1 MRLPPRQ
8 RSGRDLPG
16 VSGTV
21 RMDRRTSAVVRRVH
35 AGDIAVI
42 DHLDL
47 DRGHAE
53 ALVES
58 GVVAVVNA
66 SSFISGRYPNLGPEV
81 LGRSGVLMVDA
92 VGTEVFS
99 RLRDGDRLRLQDGAL
114 LVGSRQVAEGQVLAA
129 DDVDALLADA
139 RMGLS
144 AQLASLTHNTTEFLR
159 REQELLL
166 HGVGLPALRTSVQG
180 RPVVVVVRGFD
191 YRDDL
196 RGLRRFIREQQPVLV
211 GVDGG
216 ADALLEAGHRV
227 DVLVGGDQA
236 LAATAASGQG
246 ARTVSDAALSGADE
260 LVLHTDRGHSGRAT
274 SADRLSRLG
283 LDHGLVSA
291 SGTTEDIALLLADAG
306 GASLVVTVGTR
317 TGLDDFLDNGRGG
330 PASTFLTRLRV
341 GPKLVD
347 AKSVPTLYA
356 GRVRL
361 WQLQLVLLVG
371 LMALAVALASTPV
384 GHQWWSSTAE
394 PVSAALSTALSTALS
409 HVRDWIEGLS

>member
-1 MRLPPRQ
+1 MRLLPRQ

-35 AGDIAVI
+35 PGDIAVI

-66 SSFISGRYPNLGPEV
+66 SSFISGRYPTLGPEV
-81 LGRSGVLMVDA
+81 LGRSGVVMVDA

-129 DDVDALLADA
+129 DDVDALLEDA
-139 RMGLS
+139 RSGLT
-144 AQLASLTHNTTEFLR
+144 AQLSSFTHNTAEFLR

-166 HGVGLPALRTSVQG
+166 HGVGLPDLRTSVRG

-191 YRDDL
+191 HREDL
-196 RGLRRFIREQQPVLV
+196 RGLRRFIREQRPVLV

-227 DVLVGGDQA
+227 DLVVGGDAA
-236 LAATAASGQG
+236 LAATAAPGQG
-246 ARTVSDAALSGADE
+246 DRTVSDAALSGAGE
-260 LVLHTDRGHSGRAT
+260 VVVHTDRDRTGRPT
-274 SADRLSRLG
+274 SVDRLGRLG
-283 LDHGLVSA
+283 LDHAVVAA
-291 SGTTEDIALLLADAG
+291 SGATEDIALLLADAG

-317 TGLDDFLDNGRGG
+317 TGLDDLLDNGRGG
-330 PASTFLTRLRV
+330 LPSTFLTRLRV
-341 GPKLVD
+341 GAKLVD
-347 AKSVPTLYA
+347 AKGVPALYA

-361 WQLQLVLLVG
+361 WQLLLVLLVG
-371 LMALAVALASTPV
+371 LLALGVALASTPV
-384 GHQWWSSTAE
+384 GHQWWSSAGEPLQTA
-394 PVSAALSTALSTALS
+394 VSR
-409 HVRDWIEGLS
+409 VRDWIEGLL